1 MGGIRHHET
10 PRSTMK
16 TALIA
21 SALLAMAAGLDIDWI
36 VSGEAT
42 SACVAPGE
50 TVNFNWEGPWYNET
64 SNGHNVVELGDD
76 EISYAECVLT
86 EDQTEAVEG
95 PWSTTLSDEG
105 IYFFVCGVK
114 THCSAGNQKAE
125 IVVSTN
131 C

>member
-1 MGGIRHHET
+1 MI
-10 PRSTMK
+10 PM
-16 TALIA
+16 
-21 SALLAMAAGLDIDWI
+21 
-36 VSGEAT
+36 
-42 SACVAPGE
+42 
-50 TVNFNWEGPWYNET
+50 
-64 SNGHNVVELGDD
+64 GDD
-76 EISYAECVLT
+76 EAAYTGCVLS

-95 PWSTTLSDEG
+95 PWSTTLADEG

>member
-1 MGGIRHHET
+1 MGYICRSSTPQETHHACC
-10 PRSTMK
+10 TMK
-16 TALIA
+16 TAFFA
-21 SALLAMAAGLDIDWI
+21 SALLAMAAGLEIDWI

-50 TVNFNWEGPWYNET
+50 IVNFNWEGPW
-64 SNGHNVVELGDD
+64 HNVVDLGDD
-76 EISYAECVLT
+76 EISYAECILT
-86 EDQTEAVEG
+86 EDQTEAGEG

>member
-1 MGGIRHHET
+1 
-10 PRSTMK
+10 MK
-16 TALIA
+16 TAFIA
-21 SALLAMAAGLDIDWI
+21 STLLAMAAGAFCLYFHLTSHPSLLPGLDIDWI

-50 TVNFNWEGPWYNET
+50 TVNFNWEGPW
-64 SNGHNVVELGDD
+64 HNVVELGDD